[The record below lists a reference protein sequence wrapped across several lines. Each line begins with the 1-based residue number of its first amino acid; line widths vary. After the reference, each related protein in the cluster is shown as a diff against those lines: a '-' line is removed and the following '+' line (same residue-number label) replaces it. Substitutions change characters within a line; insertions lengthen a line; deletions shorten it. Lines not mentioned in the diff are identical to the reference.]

1 MVKKMQDLNQDWGL
15 NKMSD
20 TMIRMEEDFTNVDV
34 LNADQ
39 LEVGDL
45 IGIGGEIV
53 KVLAIAPLHYGF
65 NIAIENNFGE
75 KDFVDVSEDDTF
87 KLYIENF

>member
-1 MVKKMQDLNQDWGL
+1 
-15 NKMSD
+15 MSD
-20 TMIRMEEDFTNVDV
+20 TMIRMEEDFRMVDV

-53 KVLAIAPLHYGF
+53 KVISIAPLHYGYSLM
-65 NIAIENNFGE
+65 IENNFGE
-75 KDFVDVSEDDTF
+75 KDVIEISEDDRF
-87 KLYIENF
+87 ELFLEVF